1 MKSSNNTPLKNKLT
15 NLLNNSGVILA
26 SKAVGGFR
34 NLASILEIDL
44 NDQET
49 IYNLVKNY
57 IHFSD
62 SNPSIK
68 SILDR
73 DEIEIVLLE
82 IRTSVSGNKIININ
96 FNSGQPA
103 SNEESF
109 IMSIFADEMNKFF
122 PFVIKKAYEPSFSAK
137 NHPKVIIDAT
147 LLRYDNLGNVINET
161 IKIIPT
167 SIKRRQS
174 EIYKLFKSNLK
185 QLKLDICEYGSP
197 RTLMDRLIYET
208 ATDLYM
214 IYFDGIDES
223 SNEWKTIYE
232 GLEILLD
239 QEYYNKIKNTFKRN
253 CR

>member
-57 IHFSD
+57 INFSD

-73 DEIEIVLLE
+73 DDIEIVFLE

-96 FNSGQPA
+96 FDSGQPA
-103 SNEESF
+103 ANEESF
-109 IMSIFADEMNKFF
+109 IMTMFADEMNKFF

-174 EIYKLFKSNLK
+174 EIYKLFESNLK

-223 SNEWKTIYE
+223 SNEWKTIYG

>member
-96 FNSGQPA
+96 FDSGQPA